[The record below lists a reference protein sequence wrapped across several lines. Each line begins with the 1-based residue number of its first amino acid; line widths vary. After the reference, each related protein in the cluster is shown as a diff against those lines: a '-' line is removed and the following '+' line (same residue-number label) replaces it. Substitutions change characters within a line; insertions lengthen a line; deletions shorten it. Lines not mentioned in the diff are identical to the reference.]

1 MNRIHRL
8 VWNAARGAWQAVC
21 ETATASGKDSRC
33 ARTARTAGALTLL
46 AALGGSPVALAGPQG
61 GQVTL
66 GVGSVAQDGA
76 TTTITQTSQQ
86 LAIDWQSFNIGAAE
100 TVRFV
105 QPSAQAVALNR
116 VLGADPSS
124 ILGRLSAN
132 GQLFLL
138 NPNGVLFGA
147 NARVDVGG
155 LVASTL
161 SLSNED
167 LAAGRIQLQ
176 GSRNAGAVSN
186 AGRITA
192 ADGGYVVLAAP
203 QVHNTGDITTR
214 LGTTALAAG
223 EHVTLQLQGGSLLGY
238 RIERGA
244 LDALVEQAGR
254 ISVDGGAILIE
265 AKALDALSSA
275 VVNHSGVSLARTVQE
290 RAGRIVLMGD
300 LEVGRTTVAG
310 TLDASAPDGGNGGFI
325 ETSAAVVKVADG
337 ASVTTRS
344 QGGQTG
350 TWLIDPTDFTIAATG
365 GDISGATLSTQLANN
380 NVILDS
386 VAGALQGDGSL
397 YVRDEVRWSSNRL
410 TLRAQSHIHLYQ
422 DLVGSGSA
430 QLTMAYGQASA
441 DGGTS
446 DYHLH
451 NGTRVYLPEGP
462 NLSLQKGSAGAN
474 QKTYQVIT
482 QGTMPATAGNVAFTG
497 MNNDTNGFYALG
509 SSISN
514 VRFEY
519 EDQDGIVKGLFNGQ
533 FHGLGHQL
541 LKFINNQSTDMLDA
555 LGGPPVTNYSVG
567 LFREIGAAGVLRD
580 FQMVEGFFSLIA
592 EAGGY
597 PCYVGTVAGINNGL
611 IHKVYSNAEL
621 RGLLGISAGGGL
633 VGVNNGTIRQSQ
645 YGKLSASTRG
655 GDFVSNFI
663 SNPGLIAGLN
673 TGLIEDSVSTSGM
686 RTYRSYTDRS
696 YTDVIEIAGSNT
708 GTINRSYVFKGANQV
723 IDNNGVRTPTTTEMQ
738 QAATFAG
745 WDIGTDPDGD
755 SVWRIFEGQ
764 STPLLRDFRRRVNI
778 QARRAYNGEIQTEST
793 ASGRNAG
800 YHAAAPDLRPLGDE
814 ITGGLTIDPVSLV
827 VTSSDLH
834 RVYDG
839 TTQANA
845 AQAVVVNGQ
854 LFGTDI
860 LSGGSF
866 AFTDRN
872 AGTGKTVT
880 VSGVTVDDGN
890 NGANYTLSQVNNTT
904 STITAAPLQI
914 AADAAHKTYDGT
926 TNAHSSWQLVGG
938 TLHGTDSI
946 GSVTLV
952 YDNRH
957 AGTGKALNL
966 QSAVVSDGNN
976 GANYALSL
984 IPNLASSI
992 TAAPLQIAPDAAHKA
1007 FDGTTDASTTWRIGS
1022 GTVFA
1027 GDSVDDVVVHYD
1039 SPDVGV
1045 NKRLNL
1051 TSVAVNDGNSGANY
1065 QVSLA
1070 DNAASSIALPDA
1082 EAARLE
1088 QSQTTARQTS
1098 GPAARSSNPFAQL
1111 LVLDCGMRLPGGV
1124 PREDCL

>member
-1 MNRIHRL
+1 MN
-8 VWNAARGAWQAVC
+8 NDTNGFY
-21 ETATASGKDSRC
+21 
-33 ARTARTAGALTLL
+33 AL
-46 AALGGSPVALAGPQG
+46 
-61 GQVTL
+61 
-66 GVGSVAQDGA
+66 
-76 TTTITQTSQQ
+76 
-86 LAIDWQSFNIGAAE
+86 
-100 TVRFV
+100 
-105 QPSAQAVALNR
+105 
-116 VLGADPSS
+116 
-124 ILGRLSAN
+124 
-132 GQLFLL
+132 
-138 NPNGVLFGA
+138 
-147 NARVDVGG
+147 
-155 LVASTL
+155 
-161 SLSNED
+161 
-167 LAAGRIQLQ
+167 
-176 GSRNAGAVSN
+176 
-186 AGRITA
+186 
-192 ADGGYVVLAAP
+192 
-203 QVHNTGDITTR
+203 
-214 LGTTALAAG
+214 
-223 EHVTLQLQGGSLLGY
+223 
-238 RIERGA
+238 
-244 LDALVEQAGR
+244 
-254 ISVDGGAILIE
+254 
-265 AKALDALSSA
+265 
-275 VVNHSGVSLARTVQE
+275 
-290 RAGRIVLMGD
+290 
-300 LEVGRTTVAG
+300 
-310 TLDASAPDGGNGGFI
+310 
-325 ETSAAVVKVADG
+325 
-337 ASVTTRS
+337 
-344 QGGQTG
+344 
-350 TWLIDPTDFTIAATG
+350 
-365 GDISGATLSTQLANN
+365 
-380 NVILDS
+380 
-386 VAGALQGDGSL
+386 
-397 YVRDEVRWSSNRL
+397 
-410 TLRAQSHIHLYQ
+410 
-422 DLVGSGSA
+422 
-430 QLTMAYGQASA
+430 
-441 DGGTS
+441 
-446 DYHLH
+446 
-451 NGTRVYLPEGP
+451 
-462 NLSLQKGSAGAN
+462 
-474 QKTYQVIT
+474 
-482 QGTMPATAGNVAFTG
+482 VAFTG

-645 YGKLSASTRG
+645 YGKLTASTRG

-663 SNPGLIAGLN
+663 SNPGLIAGQN

-814 ITGGLTIDPVSLV
+814 ITGGLKIDPVSLV

-866 AFTDRN
+866 AFTDRD

-1027 GDSVDDVVVHYD
+1027 GDSVDDVVVRYY

-1111 LVLDCGMRLPGGV
+1111 LVLDCGVRLPGRGLQVCCDTALPNGGAAGAPSAAPTMSTSNTSQLQSEDFDTLDAILDDLRTRGEDV
-1124 PREDCL
+1124 PQWEFCEGAMAALLCTRRPVEPAEFLPMLLGTGPLPTAPQEDGTHFANTAQYEQFMALWSRRSAEVSASLAASVETLEDERSYHPELMDVRGAVAALPEAERADFKDQELPAYAQVWALGFMFAVENWPEDWAAPRDKEAAKWLDDALERIVALTEDDTGKPTVN